1 MFRSTRSRLVAAGVS
16 GLALACTPLAAFGAT
31 SGTGSVTTTV
41 TATTVPGALT
51 IAGTGVAVGV
61 NQAPGT
67 FGGTLGATALT
78 VTDTT
83 GTTNG
88 WAVTA
93 TYSDPVAGTGL
104 GAANVA
110 VSTSNVV
117 PNVLGGVLA
126 SNVTTVTDQVLST
139 PVTVLTTGLNSGAGI
154 TAATASVKVRIPQTA
169 QVGDVFGG
177 VVTYTVASV
186 R

>member
-1 MFRSTRSRLVAAGVS
+1 MFRSTRSRLVAAGTV
-16 GLALACTPLAAFGAT
+16 GIAVALVPMTAFAGN
-31 SGTGSVTTTV
+31 GTGSVTTVV

-51 IAGTGVAVGV
+51 IAGAGVNVGV
-61 NQAPGT
+61 SQAPGT
-67 FGGTLGATALT
+67 WGAATGLNALT
-78 VTDTT
+78 VADTT

-93 TYSDPVAGTGL
+93 TYSDPAAGTGL
-104 GAANVA
+104 GGSNVS
-110 VSTSNVV
+110 VSSANVV
-117 PNVLGGVLA
+117 PSALGGVLA
-126 SNVTTVTDQVLST
+126 SNVATVSDVPLST
-139 PVTVLTTGLNSGAGI
+139 PVTVLTTGAASGAGV
-154 TAATASVKVRIPQTA
+154 TAADTSLKVRVPQTA

>member
-1 MFRSTRSRLVAAGVS
+1 MFRTTRSRFLAAGAAGLAVAAVPM
-16 GLALACTPLAAFGAT
+16 TAFAGT
-31 SGTGSVTTTV
+31 GTGSVTTVV

-51 IAGTGVAVGV
+51 IAGAGVNVGV
-61 NQAPGT
+61 SQAPGT
-67 FGGTLGATALT
+67 WGAATGLNSLT
-78 VTDTT
+78 VADTT

-93 TYSDPVAGTGL
+93 TYSDPAAGTGL
-104 GAANVA
+104 GGGNVS
-110 VSTSNVV
+110 VTSANVV
-117 PNVLGGVLA
+117 PSTLGGVLA
-126 SNVTTVTDQVLST
+126 ANVSTVTDVPLST
-139 PVTVLTTGLNSGAGI
+139 PVTVLTTGANSGAGV
-154 TAATASVKVRIPQTA
+154 TVADTTLKVRVPQTA

>member
-1 MFRSTRSRLVAAGVS
+1 MFSSTRSRLVAAGAV
-16 GLALACTPLAAFGAT
+16 GIAVAVTPMAAFAGA
-31 SGTGSVTTTV
+31 GTGSVTTVV

-51 IAGTGVAVGV
+51 IAGAGV
-61 NQAPGT
+61 NIGVSQAPGSW
-67 FGGTLGATALT
+67 GAATGLNTLT
-78 VTDTT
+78 VADTT

-104 GAANVA
+104 GGANVA
-110 VSTSNVV
+110 VTSANVL
-117 PNVLGGVLA
+117 PSALGGVLA
-126 SNVTTVTDQVLST
+126 SNVSTVSDVPLTT
-139 PVTVLTTGLNSGAGI
+139 PVTVLTTGAASGAGV
-154 TAATASVKVRIPQTA
+154 TAADTTLKVRLPQTA

>member
-1 MFRSTRSRLVAAGVS
+1 MFRTTRARLVVAGVS
-16 GLALACTPLAAFGAT
+16 GVALACTPLAAFAG
-31 SGTGSVTTTV
+31 SGTGTVTTTV
-41 TATTVPGALT
+41 TATATTGALT
-51 IAGTGVAVGV
+51 IGGAGVAVSV
-61 NQAPGT
+61 STAPGS
-67 FGGTLGATALT
+67 FSNSIGATLLS
-78 VTDTT
+78 VSDLT

-104 GAANVA
+104 GAANVE
-110 VSTSNVV
+110 VSTANVV
-117 PNVLGGVLA
+117 PDTLGGVLA

-139 PVTVLTTGLNSGAGI
+139 PVTVLTTGSNSGAGV
-154 TAATASVKVRIPQTA
+154 TAATATVKVRVPQTA
-169 QVGDVFGG
+169 QTGNVYGG